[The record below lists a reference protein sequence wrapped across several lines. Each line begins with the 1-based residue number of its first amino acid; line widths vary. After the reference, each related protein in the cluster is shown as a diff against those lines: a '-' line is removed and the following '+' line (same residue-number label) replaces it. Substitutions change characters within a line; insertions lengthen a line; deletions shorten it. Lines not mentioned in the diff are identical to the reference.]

1 MYQSPIEII
10 HGELEMQLEGEVYK
24 AVQRVGVN
32 VNKEELLKALQYDRG
47 QYDKGYEDGYDDGYA
62 KAIEEFAEKLCD
74 AISEQY
80 ANVEVNG
87 IKFDVL
93 TVDGI
98 TEIAW
103 DLADEL
109 LKGA

>member
-47 QYDKGYEDGYDDGYA
+47 QYLNGYGDGYE
-62 KAIEEFAEKLCD
+62 KAIEEFAERIRDWQKE
-74 AISEQY
+74 IYQNGKY
-80 ANVEVNG
+80 AGELDFLFKHIN
-87 IKFDVL
+87 
-93 TVDGI
+93 
-98 TEIAW
+98 EIA
-103 DLADEL
+103 EQ
-109 LKGA
+109 LKGE